1 MLTALR
7 RRPCLAAAP
16 LWHHLRE
23 NAVCRISG
31 QVLRASVLTATVAA
45 SRLAGRTSVC
55 TPRALL
61 HASGH
66 DLGRLD
72 LHERFDAVRD
82 HGDRA
87 STHILADDTK
97 RLRSLM
103 NPLMST
109 KRDDVDH
116 NRPDVA
122 DPAKRSHPSPPAP
135 DHKQD
140 ILATVPTMLQD
151 AWSVDANTA
160 STPPTRSLRLRPDT
174 TWSVQA
180 DLQSSKFTMRPYQ
193 ADCIDKSLAALGR
206 GVMRQAVS
214 LPVVFSNLLTRVPSP
229 HPRATKTL
237 VLAHRKEIIE
247 QAVSQIIRAAPHL
260 TVAVE
265 GAGVK
270 QQPHLP
276 SADVVVASVAALGKK
291 GSVRLPKYDPSDFR
305 LVIVDEAHHAAAATY
320 RRIFDHFGLLDC
332 TNRSHILLWGCSA
345 TLHRMDKQS
354 LGVIFDRLV
363 YHRGFLQMIR
373 EGYLSDFLLQT
384 VETTIDLSD
393 VAVASGDFVVGE
405 LSRTVN
411 DDVRN
416 NLIVHAWQNVSAS
429 RNGTKGA
436 VVVRKRRST
445 LVFAADVAH
454 VKGLTA
460 AFQKAGIEAH
470 GLHGSID
477 MTTRSRLI
485 DRFRRGAFP
494 VLVNCAILTE
504 GTDIPNIDCIVLA
517 RPTRSTVLYQQ
528 MLGRGLRLH
537 HGKTECLVLEVV
549 DYYDRLD
556 LVTAPT
562 LLGLRPNFK
571 MPTGV
576 LFGDVAGQVQAAA
589 ETNVDATVA
598 QSLDDIHA
606 MLDEQDDGHV
616 PATLD
621 LLDAALIHEGSV
633 EVHHVG
639 SVNDL
644 VHESIGFLAQLR
656 GRGIVTRHDWFFL
669 RRDLLALKLP
679 SSAMLCIKAEPWSH
693 SVYAQQ
699 TIRQANGARVKIRND
714 LTSAFAGLSTT
725 QQVVSECDA
734 WVETAFPDTH
744 HWCGKTRNTLWVDER
759 SDKQARYLRDLG
771 FLTVPDGLAPV
782 VDGMDLP
789 QRRKIDLAR
798 MTMNRAMKWIAR
810 LLDGSGHDD
819 AGSVRVDAEG
829 QKRPRKVD
837 ALVALPLVEKE
848 PEPTLLDSTLEEV
861 PAASDGYKFETF

>member
-1 MLTALR
+1 
-7 RRPCLAAAP
+7 
-16 LWHHLRE
+16 
-23 NAVCRISG
+23 
-31 QVLRASVLTATVAA
+31 
-45 SRLAGRTSVC
+45 
-55 TPRALL
+55 
-61 HASGH
+61 
-66 DLGRLD
+66 
-72 LHERFDAVRD
+72 
-82 HGDRA
+82 
-87 STHILADDTK
+87 
-97 RLRSLM
+97 
-103 NPLMST
+103 
-109 KRDDVDH
+109 
-116 NRPDVA
+116 
-122 DPAKRSHPSPPAP
+122 
-135 DHKQD
+135 
-140 ILATVPTMLQD
+140 MLQD
-151 AWSVDANTA
+151 VWSADASA
-160 STPPTRSLRLRPDT
+160 AVSTSPTGSLQPRPDASWAIQT
-174 TWSVQA
+174 DVQFIK
-180 DLQSSKFTMRPYQ
+180 LTLRPYQ

-214 LPVVFSNLLTRVPSP
+214 LPVVFSNLITRVPSP

-247 QAVSQIIRAAPHL
+247 QAVSQIVRAAPHL
-260 TVAVE
+260 AVAVE

-291 GSVRLPKYDPSDFR
+291 ESVRLPKYDPSDFR

-320 RRIFDHFGLLDC
+320 RRIFEHFGLLDRK
-332 TNRSHILLWGCSA
+332 NRSHILLWGCSA
-345 TLHRMDKQS
+345 TLHRMDKQP

-363 YHRGFLQMIR
+363 YQRGFLQMIR

-393 VAVASGDFVVGE
+393 VALSRGDFVVGE

-416 NLIVHAWQNVSAS
+416 NLIVRAWQNVSAPS
-429 RNGTKGA
+429 NSTKGK
-436 VVVRKRRST
+436 VVMKKRRST

-460 AFQKAGIEAH
+460 AFKKAGIEAH

-477 MTTRSRLI
+477 MTTRSNLI

-504 GTDIPNIDCIVLA
+504 GTDIPNIDCVVLA
-517 RPTRSTVLYQQ
+517 RPTRSTILYQQ
-528 MLGRGLRLH
+528 MLGRGLRLYPD
-537 HGKTECLVLEVV
+537 KTECLVLEVV
-549 DYYDRLD
+549 DYYDRPE

-576 LFGDVAGQVQAAA
+576 PFGDVAGQVQAAA
-589 ETNVDATVA
+589 ETSVDATVA

-606 MLDEQDDGHV
+606 LLDDQGDGNV

-621 LLDAALIHEGSV
+621 LLDAALIREGSV

-639 SVNDL
+639 RMNDL

-656 GRGIVTRHDWFFL
+656 GRGITTRLDWFFL

-679 SSAMLCIKAEPWSH
+679 SNAMLCIKAEPWSY

-699 TIRQANGARVKIRND
+699 TIWQVNDSRIKVQND
-714 LTSAFAGLSTT
+714 LMSVFSGLSTI

-734 WVETAFPDTH
+734 WVEAAFPDTH
-744 HWCGKTRNTLWVDER
+744 HWCGKTRNALWVDKR
-759 SDKQARYLRDLG
+759 SDKQAWYLRDLG

-782 VDGMDLP
+782 VNDMDLP
-789 QRRKIDLAR
+789 RRREIDLAR
-798 MTMNRAMKWIAR
+798 MTMSRAMKWIAR
-810 LLDGSGHDD
+810 LLDGSEHGD
-819 AGSVRVDAEG
+819 AGSVDVEG
-829 QKRPRKVD
+829 QKRPRKVE
-837 ALVALPLVEKE
+837 AVTM
-848 PEPTLLDSTLEEV
+848 PTMID
-861 PAASDGYKFETF
+861 